1 MKFPAAPATI
11 LLLALIVNPLL
22 ADELP
27 QDSIYQL
34 DVPLETHRGDKM
46 PLASLQGRPVII
58 TMFYGSCPHVC
69 PMLISTVQQLE
80 KQLPENLRDGLR
92 VAMVSVDPRRDT
104 PEHLREIA
112 LRRGVESERW
122 ILARTS
128 AEGTRPL
135 AAVLGIQYKTLPD
148 GEFNHTSVL
157 VLLDA
162 DGRELARSSRLGAPD
177 KAFVQRVEAAL
188 RSSVS

>member
-1 MKFPAAPATI
+1 
-11 LLLALIVNPLL
+11 
-22 ADELP
+22 
-27 QDSIYQL
+27 
-34 DVPLETHRGDKM
+34 
-46 PLASLQGRPVII
+46 
-58 TMFYGSCPHVC
+58 
-69 PMLISTVQQLE
+69 
-80 KQLPENLRDGLR
+80 
-92 VAMVSVDPRRDT
+92 VDPRRDT

-135 AAVLGIQYKTLPD
+135 AAVLGIQYKALPD

-162 DGRELARSSRLGAPD
+162 DGRELARSSRLGASD